1 MLYEVKGQNFSLL
14 SFRNFKIYFLVILFY
29 FILFYY
35 FTYSQGTV
43 QTAFT
48 KKKNKNKNKQTNK
61 KTDINVL
68 SQNSPVNSGS
78 QEQENPSPRT
88 LQSPPLRHGEEEHGS
103 TAVIVKKKKR
113 IIRF

>member
-48 KKKNKNKNKQTNK
+48 KNK
-61 KTDINVL
+61 K
-68 SQNSPVNSGS
+68 QK
-78 QEQENPSPRT
+78 QKQ
-88 LQSPPLRHGEEEHGS
+88 
-103 TAVIVKKKKR
+103 
-113 IIRF
+113 